1 MCQVWQGGWFRYIE
15 VSCQRGL
22 VTSLGKPAIP
32 SRGASHNFF
41 SAPVEF
47 SFCAA
52 RSATTQD
59 RATGGMLSV
68 QLQARGVGLA
78 PRVANRCAKV
88 PWAAFSRKTCRRP
101 FVPEAPA
108 ASSGVFA
115 RWVGLCRVC
124 LPALMDA
131 RASILWEV
139 QSEVNSNYLIMSL
152 LNALRL
158 TSDWGTEDPSV
169 VRYSGCWVIG
179 GGAQGSQ
186 EAAAGA
192 SARRLLQRGQVGLL
206 QQRNMESM
214 SILSPH
220 EAHSPRLCAMPS
232 KFKVPR
238 APGRSYQE

>member
-1 MCQVWQGGWFRYIE
+1 M
-15 VSCQRGL
+15 S
-22 VTSLGKPAIP
+22 SLGKPAIP
-32 SRGASHNFF
+32 SRRASQIF
-41 SAPVEF
+41 SVEF

-59 RATGGMLSV
+59 RATGGMLYV

-88 PWAAFSRKTCRRP
+88 PWAASFSRKTCRRP

-108 ASSGVFA
+108 ASSGVFV
-115 RWVGLCRVC
+115 RWVGLSRVC

-192 SARRLLQRGQVGLL
+192 SARRLLQRGQVGLF

-232 KFKVPR
+232 KFKVPCPAADLPQGVHGPLSAMLLSR
-238 APGRSYQE
+238 FGCLCP